1 MIEVK
6 LDDRIIKVQPD
17 LTLDKFMKIQ
27 KNPIKYNNT
36 EELLSLYL
44 DVEVDEIKDLPKDNV
59 KFIENFITQNVINQ
73 DTDKMT
79 FTFELDGITYGF
91 ENDWKN
97 IKWGQWVD
105 MEVFSSKDKIFDN
118 IHVIMSL
125 LYRPVL
131 TQKGTKYTI
140 EPYKSSTVMERAELF
155 LTKIKS
161 LDNLTSVGG
170 YINAYSS
177 DLESLGNLTYVGGY
191 LRLELTDVD
200 NFGNLKKVGG
210 DLYLGGSKILFNYKS
225 AKKIRSILDVGG
237 TIKLKQ

>member
-44 DVEVDEIKDLPKDNV
+44 DVEVDEIKDLPKNNV

-155 LTKIKS
+155 LTRVPIQIWFGCSNFFFLISSQYISNIKNS
-161 LDNLTSVGG
+161 LERTNKMNNLLMKTWKFLPKFLHPKLLPVSTS
-170 YINAYSS
+170 NLLTNSQMTTS
-177 DLESLGNLTYVGGY
+177 PSLN
-191 LRLELTDVD
+191 
-200 NFGNLKKVGG
+200 K
-210 DLYLGGSKILFNYKS
+210 
-225 AKKIRSILDVGG
+225 
-237 TIKLKQ
+237 